1 MKKRKLISTLLAIV
15 IMTYSD
21 LIINEAFA
29 QTRSKKTIVKAK
41 KSNATIKPTTA
52 EIEEGK
58 ALISKSDCLSCHK
71 LNMRLIGP
79 SYKEVAVKY
88 PASEANY
95 ALLTQKVIN
104 GGTGV
109 WGQVAMA
116 PHPNLP
122 AADVKKMIK
131 YILTIK

>member
-15 IMTYSD
+15 IITYSD
-21 LIINEAFA
+21 FKINETFA
-29 QTRSKKTIVKAK
+29 QKRSKTNVKTK
-41 KSNATIKPTTA
+41 KSKATIKPTAA

-79 SYKEVAVKY
+79 SYKEVAAKY
-88 PASEANY
+88 PASEASY

-122 AADVKKMIK
+122 VADIKKMIG